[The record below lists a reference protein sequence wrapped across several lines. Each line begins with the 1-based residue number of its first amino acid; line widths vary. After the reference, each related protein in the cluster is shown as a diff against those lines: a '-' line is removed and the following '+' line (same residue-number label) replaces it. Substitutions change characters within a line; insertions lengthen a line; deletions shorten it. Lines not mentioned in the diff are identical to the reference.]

1 MEERELISSNQ
12 MREEAKLEA
21 IKQNGYAIRYIDNPS
36 EEIQLKVVRQNGYTI
51 SCIKNPSEQVQ
62 LEAIRQNGLAI
73 EFIDNPTEQVQLE
86 AVRQDGYV
94 IRYIKNPSEQV
105 QLESIRQDG
114 CAIEYINNPSS
125 YIKSII
131 DVLDTSNRRI
141 YVLHEPN
148 NEPLFTV
155 GCQCNITKNDFIW
168 RIYNLDGGLEK
179 NPYRQEYLDIINR
192 Y

>member
-62 LEAIRQNGLAI
+62 LEA
-73 EFIDNPTEQVQLE
+73 
-86 AVRQDGYV
+86 
-94 IRYIKNPSEQV
+94 
-105 QLESIRQDG
+105 IRQDG

-168 RIYNLDGGLEK
+168 RIYNLDGGLEE
-179 NPYRQEYLDIINR
+179 NPYRQEYLDIIER